1 MRFNASSIGGLAGV
15 AMLALGAMGGTAEAA
30 FIETIGKG
38 PGNPG
43 GNVCQG
49 PLDGCSYGGSP
60 AIIKFEFK
68 DSGKVKGFKVSSL
81 FPTIDGSEFRFIFD
95 AGGTGTG
102 SWVYTPGAGD
112 PVITYYAAKGGPGSN
127 VFSNDADPATGDWV
141 TPLVGGRRPKPA
153 GLSNMVF
160 FDTGAPPPRTDVPE
174 PASLALL
181 GMGLL
186 GLGAAVRRRA

>member
-1 MRFNASSIGGLAGV
+1 
-15 AMLALGAMGGTAEAA
+15 MLALGAMSGTAQAA

-49 PLDGCSYGGSP
+49 PLEQCSYGGSP

-68 DSGKVKGFKVSSL
+68 DNGQVKSIEVSSL
-81 FPTIDGSEFRFIFD
+81 FPSIDGSEFRFVFNP
-95 AGGTGTG
+95 GGTGTG
-102 SWVYTPGAGD
+102 NWIYTPGAGD
-112 PVITYYAAKGGPGSN
+112 PVITHYAAKGSPGSN
-127 VFSNDADPATGDWV
+127 VFSNDGDPNTGEWI
-141 TPLVGGRRPKPA
+141 TPLTGGKKPKPA

-160 FDTGAPPPRTDVPE
+160 FDTGAPPTDVPE

-181 GMGLL
+181 GLGLL
-186 GLGAAVRRRA
+186 GLGAVARRRRG